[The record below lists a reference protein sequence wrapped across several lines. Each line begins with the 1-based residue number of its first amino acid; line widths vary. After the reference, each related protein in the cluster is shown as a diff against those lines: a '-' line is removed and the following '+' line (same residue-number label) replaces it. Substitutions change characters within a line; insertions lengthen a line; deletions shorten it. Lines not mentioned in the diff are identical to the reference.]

1 MVGAV
6 RDFKQRPPECVGIYI
21 AACAP
26 EIVEAQISL
35 RHCRRAGSLRT
46 MDDSNRSLATGLL
59 RLDWN
64 RFAVPVNGFLM
75 PLITVVTLVNNGLVL
90 AVLLRQQ
97 MRSPTN
103 ALLAAL
109 AVSDTLMILC
119 PLPCFVHFSVLF
131 HG

>member
-1 MVGAV
+1 
-6 RDFKQRPPECVGIYI
+6 
-21 AACAP
+21 
-26 EIVEAQISL
+26 
-35 RHCRRAGSLRT
+35 